1 MAGKDAKSKPD
12 RKVRRQCARK
22 TWQFGSRLGPQ
33 EVLDRH
39 SELRSE
45 AEAIATGMLTRISR
59 FSIADEIEDAL
70 IQIRL

>member
-1 MAGKDAKSKPD
+1 M
-12 RKVRRQCARK
+12 
-22 TWQFGSRLGPQ
+22 L
-33 EVLDRH
+33 VLDRH

-45 AEAIATGMLTRISR
+45 AEAIATGMLTGISP